1 MKYLK
6 TYEDLINIGEYV
18 KCINDYNFQR
28 YITKNNIYKV
38 LNKMKNTSSSP
49 SIFLEDD
56 NGKKNWWSEFRFIKA
71 TPKEIKEYKIKIDTN
86 KYNL

>member
-38 LNKMKNTSSSP
+38 LNTMRKSSST
-49 SIFLEDD
+49 IIYLEND
-56 NGKKNWWSEFRFIKA
+56 NGKKNWCSEGRFIKA